1 MTDCTC
7 GGSGEAKKVL
17 LYACS
22 GGANVAEASDVACRH
37 LMREGRG
44 SMFCLA
50 GIAAGIESMVEQ
62 AKSADLNLV
71 IDGCGMD
78 CARKIFEQAGLTNAQ
93 YLRATDL
100 GLEKKPKGTRTVDA
114 EVMTVVNGAKA
125 ALGAA

>member
-1 MTDCTC
+1 MAGCTC
-7 GGSGEAKKVL
+7 SGSRTTKKVL

-22 GGANVAEASDVACRH
+22 GGANVAEASDLACRY
-37 LMREGRG
+37 LVGEGLG

-62 AKSADLNLV
+62 ARSADLNLV

-78 CARKIFEQAGLTNAQ
+78 CARRIFEKAGLANVQ
-93 YLRATDL
+93 SLRATDL
-100 GLEKKPKGTRTVDA
+100 GLEKKAKGTRAVDA
-114 EVMTVVNGAKA
+114 EVLTVVNGARA